1 MIKVSVVICAIIVSM
16 QMSSCSVVMAA
27 NKKGT
32 SSEELSACTTRACIL
47 SKDVK
52 PVESKKNKKGVVIEE
67 TYEVEKPQGSA
78 ARAAMHGVLDVAT
91 LGIWEVAGTPI
102 EGTLNDNKK
111 YLVKVNYDVSGK
123 ITSIQLLK

>member
-1 MIKVSVVICAIIVSM
+1 MIKVSVVFCAIIFSM

-32 SSEELSACTTRACIL
+32 SSEELSACTTRSCIL
-47 SKDVK
+47 SKEVK
-52 PVESKKNKKGVVIEE
+52 PIESKKNKKGVVIEE